1 MGSRAVKAYWRIS
14 ASISI
19 ACLLVIAGK
28 AETLA
33 MLVKA
38 RAAVVEKRM
47 VMVLILKESDERVVR
62 EDLDTW
68 EVVL

>member
-1 MGSRAVKAYWRIS
+1 MS
-14 ASISI
+14 ASMSI

-38 RAAVVEKRM
+38 RAAVAEKRM
-47 VMVLILKESDERVVR
+47 VMVIA
-62 EDLDTW
+62 
-68 EVVL
+68 